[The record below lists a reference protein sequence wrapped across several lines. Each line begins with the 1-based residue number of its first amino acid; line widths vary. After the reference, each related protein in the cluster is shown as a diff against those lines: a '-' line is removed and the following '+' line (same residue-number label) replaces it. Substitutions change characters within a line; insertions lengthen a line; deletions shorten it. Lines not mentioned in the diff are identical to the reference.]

1 MNDIIAQQI
10 TNKAREL
17 NESPSEHLAKVDQI
31 THRLKDYISGKIEL
45 SKEEIRNSIMEL
57 TIYTSLIPVS
67 IPLAVGVTLSR
78 AVKYEEDEG
87 DSYDYVSRLSY
98 IPQDSGITPKIGRIN
113 IEGESLFYACLNA
126 DANSIGTIL
135 SEARATEGDI
145 FNLLQCR
152 TKLEIPQSHMDM
164 SLHVAPIGISD
175 YFRRGVP
182 TPFNLHDSFREIY
195 ELYRNNTH
203 PTAMLAMQ
211 LCDAFLTDVLS
222 QPESPRLYD
231 VTSEI
236 GRECLKPKELDGILY
251 PSTKFEGFP
260 NLALKPD
267 SVDKKIRPETAVS
280 ILVDRDF
287 GYGMYQTKILRQGII
302 DNESINWD

>member
-1 MNDIIAQQI
+1 VNDVIAQQLI
-10 TNKAREL
+10 NKAKEL
-17 NESPSEHLAKVDQI
+17 NESPSEHLAKVYEI
-31 THRLKDYISGKIEL
+31 TCNLRDYISEKIDLSKNDILKYIIEL
-45 SKEEIRNSIMEL
+45 
-57 TIYTSLIPVS
+57 TFYTSLIPVS
-67 IPLAVGVTLSR
+67 IPLSAGVPLSR
-78 AVKYEEDEG
+78 AVKYLEEEG
-87 DSYDYVSRLSY
+87 YCYDQVSRLSY
-98 IPQDSGITPKIGRIN
+98 IPTDSGITPRIGRIN
-113 IEGESLFYACLNA
+113 VEGESLFYACLNA
-126 DANSIGTIL
+126 DTNSIGTIL
-135 SEARATEGDI
+135 AESRAARGDV

-152 TKLEIPQSHMDM
+152 TKLENPQSQFDM

-182 TPFNLHDSFREIY
+182 TPFNLHESVREIY

-222 QPESPRLYD
+222 RPESPRLYD

-267 SVDKKIRPETAVS
+267 SVDKKIRPETTLS
-280 ILVDRDF
+280 IHVDQDF
-287 GYGMYQTKILRQGII
+287 GYGMYQTKILRQGIV
-302 DNESINWD
+302 DNEYINWD